1 MAFDAG
7 IKRPQQSQGNQN
19 NMQQNSF
26 DRLLT
31 VVSYDTAQGTIL
43 TKDDRDNKDYEIFVN
58 PDEVYRADQ
67 ALKEKAVDISGIN
80 WMGHKIDKGMER
92 NIPVKSKL
100 IALRT
105 RFIEKNKQT
114 GITRLEI
121 HRIGGVPNP
130 EPDKTFQGIFTMT
143 YRMDEGL
150 KRLSRVQHW
159 NPTSIRLSEKTED
172 KLMDLKAK
180 IDEARADYG
189 TKIGEYNV
197 TKPTIGVQFRA
208 IIKTDRLY
216 SLNERAIYEAIDTS
230 NPIDWIPGPE
240 DENGKEIK
248 TEAHP
253 LTGEEMLQ
261 YAQMYIDYIQSDDQF
276 KNYLNEIAY
285 EVCFYHVYPA
295 SRNDNLLL
303 TTGNPQKDKNAD
315 KNPLYQLSH
324 RQSYVDMAHSE
335 NGLIVGRNAAV
346 NGIIQLS
353 GNKLAKV
360 DGKPVEIPSY
370 WVSKLHANNTRG
382 HVHSFIRSIGEDG
395 LEYKVEPHK
404 NLQLIKDEKQQNYLN
419 NKNQEAASG
428 NSSYQA
434 HEPASEPAPST
445 VSATPSTPLPKDN
458 EFDPFNTPDFDVT
471 PSVEEKTTEGS
482 GDSGGSKSSGSGL
495 RFGSRS

>member
-7 IKRPQQSQGNQN
+7 IKRPQQSQSNQN
-19 NMQQNSF
+19 SMQQNSF

-43 TKDDRDNKDYEIFVN
+43 TKDDRDGKDYEIFVN

-67 ALKEKAVDISGIN
+67 ALKEKSVDISGIN
-80 WMGHKIDKGMER
+80 WMGHKVDKGMEK
-92 NIPVKSKL
+92 NIPVNSKL

-105 RFIEKNKQT
+105 RFVEKNKQT
-114 GITRLEI
+114 NVTRLEI

-159 NPTSIRLSEKTED
+159 NPTSIRLDPKNEG
-172 KLMDLKAK
+172 KLMELKDK
-180 IDEARADYG
+180 IDAARAEYG

-208 IIKTDRLY
+208 IIKTDRVY
-216 SLNERAIYEAIDTS
+216 SLNERPIYEAIDTS

-240 DENGKEIK
+240 DESGKEIK

-253 LTGEEMLQ
+253 LNGDEMLQ
-261 YAQMYIDYIQSDDQF
+261 YAQMYMDYIQSDEQF
-276 KNYLNEIAY
+276 KNYQSEIVY

-360 DGKPVEIPSY
+360 DGKPVEIASY

-419 NKNQEAASG
+419 TKNQEQAASG
-428 NSSYQA
+428 SYQQ
-434 HEPASEPAPST
+434 EGASEPAPST

-458 EFDPFNTPDFDVT
+458 EFDPFNTPEFDVAA
-471 PSVEEKTTEGS
+471 PAEQKAEPVKTG
-482 GDSGGSKSSGSGL
+482 GSGL
-495 RFGSRS
+495 KFGNRN